1 MKMQLTEQGK
11 NLLLLALAAK
21 EQIKFKSIVLG
32 NGANVGLEA
41 QGLSNP
47 LLTVA
52 LTGFSAD
59 NTFATLTGIFSNSE
73 VTASFRAT
81 EMGVFV
87 EDPNNAE
94 ADMLYAYG
102 YADASEADFI
112 NRGGSDQILETKL
125 DVLIYVGNAEN
136 VQAELS
142 SSTIYVSKEDF
153 GAHVNDKTNPHS
165 VTAKQ
170 IGLDK
175 VQNCS
180 TNDQTPTYEAATLAE
195 LKSGEK
201 LSVAFG
207 KLAAAVKKLIDHLS
221 DKNNPH
227 GLTAELLSAAK
238 KEHTHSAAD
247 INSGTL
253 GIARGGTGAATAEK
267 ARENLGAAAASHKH
281 AASEINSGTLG
292 IARGGT
298 GAATAEKA
306 RANLGAAAVSHGHAA
321 SEITAGTF
329 STTDIKAATGTDYA
343 TYRLRNAA
351 ILLSTPTS
359 MDNGAIAFVCI

>member
-21 EQIKFKSIVLG
+21 KQIKFKSIVLG
-32 NGANVGLEA
+32 NGANAGLDA
-41 QGLSNP
+41 KGLSNP

-52 LTGFSAD
+52 LSGFSAD
-59 NTFATLTGIFSNSE
+59 ETFATLSGIFSNSD
-73 VTASFRAT
+73 VSSSFRAT

-87 EDPNNAE
+87 EDPEDAE
-94 ADMLYAYG
+94 AVMLYAYG
-102 YADASEADFI
+102 YTDASEADFI
-112 NRGGSDQILETKL
+112 NSSSDQILETKL

-142 SSTIYVSKEDF
+142 SSTIYVSKDEF
-153 GAHVNDKTNPHS
+153 NGHVNDENNPHK
-165 VTAKQ
+165 VTAEQ
-170 IGLDK
+170 IGLGK
-175 VQNCS
+175 VTNCS
-180 TNDQTPTYEAATLAE
+180 TNDQTPTYEAAALAE

-207 KLAAAVKKLIDHLS
+207 KLAAAVKKLIDHLA

-227 GLTAELLSAAK
+227 GITAQTLKAAE

-298 GAATAEKA
+298 GAATAEAA
-306 RANLGAAAVSHGHAA
+306 RTNLGAAPVSHTHP
-321 SEITAGTF
+321 AGNVV
-329 STTDIKAATGTDYA
+329 SLVGTDYSTSRVRGIA
-343 TYRLRNAA
+343 LAA
-351 ILLSTPTS
+351 SIPSSVP
-359 MDNGAIAFVCI
+359 NGCIVCVWS